1 MLTIS
6 YKLVEF
12 GTTYIKKYEDKCF
25 LYAREGDEKIR
36 INLSW
41 CGFDKINNKKIMLLC
56 CFLFLHN
63 FGDVITLVLVV
74 VAVVVV
80 VVFLICVCYCRKNN
94 T

>member
-12 GTTYIKKYEDKCF
+12 GTTYIKNVF
-25 LYAREGDEKIR
+25 FTEGDEKIR

-41 CGFDKINNKKIMLLC
+41 CGFDKINNKKIMFLY

-63 FGDVITLVLVV
+63 FRDVITLVLAV

-94 T
+94 TQPKPW